1 MGGSADLTGSNLTH
15 YKELTVDYLKTRK
28 QFGAPLA
35 KFQALSHRMVQV
47 VIAIEQARSLTML
60 AAGMMEAPRAARE
73 RALSAAKNM
82 VGRVG
87 RQVAEETIQMHGGIA
102 MTWEYSAPHFA
113 KRLIMID
120 HLLGDED
127 FHLGRFMSLEDAA

>member
-1 MGGSADLTGSNLTH
+1 
-15 YKELTVDYLKTRK
+15 
-28 QFGAPLA
+28 
-35 KFQALSHRMVQV
+35 
-47 VIAIEQARSLTML
+47 ML
-60 AAGMMEAPRAARE
+60 AAGMMDAPRAERE
-73 RALSAAKNM
+73 RMLSAAKHL

-127 FHLGRFMSLEDAA
+127 FHLARFMSLEAA